1 MSFKV
6 STPKPFLK
14 YPKTIHLW
22 LKVSTPNF
30 MPVNKRDTYSSVL
43 KVSLPNRGYIL
54 AQHLLETIAIYPFLP
69 KTEILKK
76 LLEKE
81 LKQHKKIWETRLKY
95 YKQISKSSSGIK
107 EKVENILQTK
117 KKIPMIVKQKNKIR
131 SYIQ

>member
-1 MSFKV
+1 MINDIV
-6 STPKPFLK
+6 DK
-14 YPKTIHLW
+14 YK
-22 LKVSTPNF
+22 
-30 MPVNKRDTYSSVL
+30 D
-43 KVSLPNRGYIL
+43 
-54 AQHLLETIAIYPFLP
+54 
-69 KTEILKK
+69 LKK